1 MRLLRVELAR
11 LRSRR
16 AYWLLVVLALA
27 GALLAVGASVN
38 DARPPTAGEIAEAQR
53 LVDQELNQP
62 YIQEELER
70 CEESQADGETELYP
84 PDFDCNDIL
93 PRLEYYL
100 YYEEPNFVD
109 DLQELVPAVALM
121 LALAGA
127 LVGATFVGAE
137 WAAGTIGTHLLFE
150 PRRGRVFAAKAGA
163 VAIGLALPALVAL
176 GVVYLS
182 TWLAASEWGSTELVS
197 ISYEFSDDFQTE
209 VITAVSWLD
218 LGLMG
223 VRALLL
229 VAGAAVGGYVLAMA
243 FRSSLAAVG
252 TVAAYGLVGEGLVRA
267 LWGGVPPWLLSSRV
281 SAWLL
286 LGGYDIVEYPESCN
300 TGAGPCEPDI
310 VTLSALDGGLY
321 LGGLLAAGLLVS
333 YVLFRRRDVT

>member
-1 MRLLRVELAR
+1 MRLLRVELTR

-16 AYWLLVVLALA
+16 AYWLLVVLAL
-27 GALLAVGASVN
+27 GGVLLAVGATVN

-70 CEESQADGETELYP
+70 CEESQAAGETELYP

-100 YYEEPNFVD
+100 FYEEPSFVD
-109 DLQELVPAVALM
+109 DLQELIPPVALM

-137 WAAGTIGTHLLFE
+137 WSAGTIGTHLLFE

-163 VAIGLALPALVAL
+163 VAIGLALPALL
-176 GVVYLS
+176 GVGVAYLG
-182 TWLAASEWGSTELVS
+182 TWLAASEWGSTELVVTTFEYS
-197 ISYEFSDDFQTE
+197 GGFEGQE
-209 VITAVSWLD
+209 VMTAVSWLG
-218 LGLMG
+218 LGLDG
-223 VRALLL
+223 IRALLL

-267 LWGGVPPWLLSSRV
+267 LWSGSQPWLLSNQV

-286 LGGYDIVEYPESCN
+286 GGYDLVEYPESCN
-300 TGAGPCEPDI
+300 TGSGPCEP
-310 VTLSALDGGLY
+310 VVTTLSTLDGGRY
-321 LGGLLAAGLLVS
+321 LGVLLVAGLLVS
-333 YVLFRRRDVT
+333 YALFRRRDVT